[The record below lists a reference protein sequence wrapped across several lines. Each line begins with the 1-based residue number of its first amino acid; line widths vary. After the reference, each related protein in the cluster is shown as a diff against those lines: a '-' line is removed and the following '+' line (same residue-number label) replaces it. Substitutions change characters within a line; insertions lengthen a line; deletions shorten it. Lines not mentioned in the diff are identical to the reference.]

1 MALTLRA
8 LTRSFT
14 VGRTV
19 ASTVLTLSVL
29 GATTL
34 RAQHVHGQASL
45 IVGMEGAGGTAEFR
59 GAGDDLYGFERAPR
73 TAAERAK
80 QEAALQRLRT
90 QGAQLLRFD
99 ATLGCTVTPQ
109 EVRVVEERSGHG
121 EVRAQ
126 YRIACKRPVAGKPL
140 RFGFSAAFPGIDRV
154 AVQLVSDTAQVGA
167 TISRDRGQVIP

>member
-1 MALTLRA
+1 MHQSTHTMVAGSALLLLGALRA
-8 LTRSFT
+8 DPLP
-14 VGRTV
+14 
-19 ASTVLTLSVL
+19 
-29 GATTL
+29 
-34 RAQHVHGQASL
+34 AQHVHGQASL
-45 IVGMEGAGGTAEFR
+45 IIGLEGTGGTAEFR

-99 ATLGCTVTPQ
+99 ATLGCSVTPQ
-109 EVRVVEERSGHG
+109 DVRVAEQRSGHG

-126 YRIACKRPVAGKPL
+126 YRIACQKPVAGKAI
-140 RFGFSAAFPGIDRV
+140 RFGISAAFPGVDRV
-154 AVQLVSDTAQVGA
+154 AVQLVSDTTQVGA

>member
-1 MALTLRA
+1 MRHSTLR
-8 LTRSFT
+8 
-14 VGRTV
+14 
-19 ASTVLTLSVL
+19 LSVGGAALLL
-29 GATTL
+29 GAL
-34 RAQHVHGQASL
+34 SAVPLPAQHVHGQASL
-45 IVGMEGAGGTAEFR
+45 IIGIEGTGGTAEFR

-80 QEAALQRLRT
+80 QDAALQRLRT

-109 EVRVVEERSGHG
+109 DVKVVEEKSGHG

-126 YRIACKRPVAGKPL
+126 YRIACKKPVAGKPV
-140 RFGFSAAFPGIDRV
+140 RFGISAAFPGVDRV